1 MEIRAII
8 VDDEPLA
15 RNIIIE
21 YSKNIPSLKIIGECS
36 DAICASQ
43 FLQTTNI
50 DLIFL
55 DINMPKISG
64 IDFLKNLTNPPLV
77 ILTTAYSEYALDGYE
92 LNVIDY
98 LKKPYSFERFFKSI
112 NKAIEQN
119 NLLKSDKKTIKIVFS
134 DILYV
139 EGLGDYIKIFTSS
152 QKYISNLSMKKIL
165 SVLPS
170 NNFYRIHKSFIVAI
184 DKIESIEGNI
194 IKINNVRLPISEQI
208 SNYLLKIIWRNRF
221 QTNICN
227 LLNYFSF
234 NFFPPSNLILLKTN
248 LTNST
253 FLIHWCFISNLLN
266 YRSKL
271 NLFYLKYQ

>member
-119 NLLKSDKKTIKIVFS
+119 NLLKSVSFSFVKDTHNDFIFLKSDKKTIKIVFS

-194 IKINNVRLPISEQI
+194 IKINNVRLPIG
-208 SNYLLKIIWRNRF
+208 NNFRTDF
-221 QTNICN
+221 Q
-227 LLNYFSF
+227 L
-234 NFFPPSNLILLKTN
+234 
-248 LTNST
+248 
-253 FLIHWCFISNLLN
+253 FIKNHLAE
-266 YRSKL
+266 
-271 NLFYLKYQ
+271 